1 METCEVNI
9 NSRKRNSIS
18 IKNIKVLRKRT
29 IVNISVKIITQ
40 LNSRRKQRIPSRNRR
55 TQKIIQLKEPS
66 RPNRRVQ
73 IKVLRI
79 PSRVN
84 NHSRRMWI
92 LSRHIH
98 LYDIREQHDPI
109 HREIQRHINTVLR
122 SSAHTKNLH
131 WHTDDAINL

>member
-1 METCEVNI
+1 MKTSKVNI

-18 IKNIKVLRKRT
+18 IKNIKIFRKRT
-29 IVNISVKIITQ
+29 IVNISVKVITQ

-73 IKVLRI
+73 IKILGI

-84 NHSRRMWI
+84 NHRRSMWI

-109 HREIQRHINTVLR
+109 YSEVQRHINTILR
-122 SSAHTKNLH
+122 SSTHTKNLD